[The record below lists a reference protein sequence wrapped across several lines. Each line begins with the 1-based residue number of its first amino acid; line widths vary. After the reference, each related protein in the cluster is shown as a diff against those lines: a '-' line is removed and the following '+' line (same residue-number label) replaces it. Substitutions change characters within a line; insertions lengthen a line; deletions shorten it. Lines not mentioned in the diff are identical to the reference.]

1 MFNRVYYTLQ
11 AKKTLW
17 FALMVGLTA
26 IAAITAFASSA
37 WLSPICIIGMAV
49 GIGVYHL
56 RALLPSRIQGSG
68 FPLLAPLISLV
79 MPGTMSFCL
88 GYFGLMLYLT
98 MSADKNLD
106 VFKKYHTMGKDAVE
120 DTDLEI
126 LKKLED
132 KTNIKCETKLVCE
145 VDEKN
150 CPPNAGAAW
159 LYDGNV
165 ISIFSSMFSAG
176 LSPKERK
183 AIYAHEFGH
192 VNHRDSIFHSVT
204 KCLYWMTA
212 ACAYVAFSFHIALLV
227 HFVSS
232 FSYFAISRIDE
243 LLADQF
249 AARHANPLA
258 LSSGFDKL
266 DQIGKNLSE
275 KAKKPAVSDL
285 PRAIYYVAKRAVG
298 MSSHPPTQ
306 LRQAYLKEYATEK
319 RIANCKPYVTQP

>member
-1 MFNRVYYTLQ
+1 MFNRAYYTLQ

-17 FALMVGLTA
+17 FALMVGSAA
-26 IAAITAFASSA
+26 IAVMTASAST
-37 WLSPICIIGMAV
+37 WLSPIFIIGMTV

-56 RALLPSRIQGSG
+56 KALLPNRIRGLG
-68 FPLLAPLISLV
+68 FPLLAPLISLA
-79 MPGTMSFCL
+79 MPGTMLFCL
-88 GYFGLMLYLT
+88 GYFGLILYLT

-106 VFKKYHTMGKDAVE
+106 FFKKNHKLGEDATEV
-120 DTDLEI
+120 TDLEI
-126 LKKLED
+126 LKKLEH

-145 VDEKN
+145 VDAKN

-176 LSPKERK
+176 LSAKERK

-212 ACAYVAFSFHIALLV
+212 ACAYVAFNFHIALLV

-249 AARHANPLA
+249 AARHANPSM

-266 DQIGKNLSE
+266 DQFGKNLSD
-275 KAKKPAVSDL
+275 KAQMPAVSDL
-285 PRAIYYVAKRAVG
+285 PRALYYVAKKAVG
-298 MSSHPPTQ
+298 MSSHPSTA

-319 RIANCKPYVTQP
+319 RIANCKPYVTQR